1 MINHIISRYLI
12 LNLSV
17 KLLQPYFQIMKNYK
31 TRTNFQKVD
40 ENNALNA
47 NFTSQTRLDVKPY
60 LRTSIGITNLIAIV
74 YLLILPILCNLII
87 LFLRYLSFH
96 ALYR

>member
-1 MINHIISRYLI
+1 
-12 LNLSV
+12 
-17 KLLQPYFQIMKNYK
+17 MKSYK
-31 TRTNFQKVD
+31 NRTNFQKVD

-74 YLLILPILCNLII
+74 NMLILSILCNFI
-87 LFLRYLSFH
+87 LRFLRYLRFH
-96 ALYR
+96 VLYR

>member
-1 MINHIISRYLI
+1 
-12 LNLSV
+12 
-17 KLLQPYFQIMKNYK
+17 MKSYK
-31 TRTNFQKVD
+31 NRTNFQKVD

-74 YLLILPILCNLII
+74 NMLILSILCNFI
-87 LFLRYLSFH
+87 LRFLRYLPFYV
-96 ALYR
+96 LYR